1 MHVGII
7 GGGYAGLAA
16 AVTLARSGVTVT
28 VLETAKVL
36 GGRARRVE
44 HQGLTLDNG
53 QHLFIG
59 AYRETLRLIAEVC
72 EPAETAAASFLH
84 LPLELVVYGNK
95 HGRPE
100 AKFSPQFSLKAAAL
114 PAPLHLAVGLMRAQ
128 GAGFSERLAAARFMT
143 TMRGNNFSLPSD
155 MSVTELLRQQRQGA
169 AMMRYLWHPLCFAAL
184 NTPPEIA
191 SAQVFLNVLRDS
203 LNGSRGDSELLLA
216 RVDLSALFPE
226 AAAKYVEARGGKVL
240 TAHTVTAIDEAHN
253 GSGVMGGFSVTAAGR
268 QFEFSHIICALP
280 PFRAHGF
287 LLGSSALA
295 EVAEI
300 TGKLEYQPIYTVYL
314 QYPQS
319 VRLPLPMLGLDG
331 GYTQWLFDREALC
344 NQRGLL
350 AAVISATGRHQALT
364 QNELALKV
372 QQEIQENFGP
382 LPEPE
387 WRWVVAEK
395 RATFACTVDM
405 QRPPQQ
411 TPLRNFYLAGDYT
424 QGDYPATIEAAV
436 TSGIKCAD
444 TILKQG

>member
-1 MHVGII
+1 MKNIHVGII

-59 AYRETLRLIAEVC
+59 AYRETLRLIAEVSGSGEC
-72 EPAETAAASFLH
+72 AATSFLR
-84 LPLELVVYGNK
+84 LPLELAVYGNESG
-95 HGRPE
+95 HQRHE
-100 AKFSPQFSLKAAAL
+100 AKFSPQFSFRAAAL
-114 PAPLHLAVGLMRAQ
+114 PAPLHLAIGLMRAQ
-128 GAGFSERLAAARFMT
+128 GVGFGERLAAARFMA
-143 TMRGNNFSLPSD
+143 TMRRNNFSLFND
-155 MSVTELLRQQRQGA
+155 MSVTTLLRRQRQGA
-169 AMMRYLWHPLCFAAL
+169 AMTRYLWQPLCFAAL

-226 AAAKYVEARGGKVL
+226 AAAQYVAARGGKVL
-240 TAHTVTAIDEAHN
+240 TAHTVTAIDEA
-253 GSGVMGGFSVTAAGR
+253 GKGFSVTVAGQ
-268 QFEFSHIICALP
+268 QFEFSHVICALP

-287 LLGSSALA
+287 LLGSTALA

-319 VRLPLPMLGLDG
+319 VRLPLPMLALDG
-331 GYTQWLFDREALC
+331 GYAQWLFDRDALC

-364 QNELALKV
+364 QEELALKV

-382 LPEPE
+382 LPKPE
-387 WRWVVAEK
+387 WHWVVAEK
-395 RATFACTVDM
+395 RATFACTVGM
-405 QRPPQQ
+405 QRPLQQ
-411 TPLRNFYLAGDYT
+411 TPLRNFHLAGDYT
-424 QGDYPATIEAAV
+424 QSDYPATLEGAV

>member
-16 AVTLARSGVTVT
+16 AVMLARRGVAVT
-28 VLETAKVL
+28 VLESAKVL

-59 AYRETLRLIAEVC
+59 AYRETLRLIAEVSGQ
-72 EPAETAAASFLH
+72 AASENFLRM
-84 LPLELVVYGNK
+84 PLELAVYGNERGHSREK
-95 HGRPE
+95 
-100 AKFSPQFSLKAAAL
+100 FSLKAAAL

-128 GAGFSERLAAARFMT
+128 GVGFGERLAAARFMA
-143 TMRGNNFSLPSD
+143 TMRRNSFSLHTD
-155 MSVTELLRQQRQGA
+155 MSVTELLRQHRQGA
-169 AMMRYLWHPLCFAAL
+169 AMIRYLWHPLCFAAL
-184 NTPPEIA
+184 NTPPDIA

-203 LNGSRGDSELLLA
+203 FNGSRSDSELLLA
-216 RVDLSALFPE
+216 RMDLSMLFPE

-240 TAHTVTAIDEAHN
+240 MAHTVTAIDETEN
-253 GSGVMGGFSVTAAGR
+253 GFSVTTAGR
-268 QFEFSHIICALP
+268 QFEFSHVICALP

-287 LLGSSALA
+287 LLGITALA

-300 TGKLEYQPIYTVYL
+300 IEKIEYQPIYTVYL

-331 GYTQWLFDREALC
+331 TYTQWLFDREALC

-350 AAVISATGRHQALT
+350 AAVISATGQHQVLT
-364 QNELALKV
+364 QDELALKV
-372 QQEIQENFGP
+372 QQEIEENFGP

-395 RATFACTVDM
+395 RATFSCTVGM
-405 QRPPQQ
+405 QRPSQQ

-424 QGDYPATIEAAV
+424 QGDYPATLEGAV

-444 TILKQG
+444 YIHKQA

>member
-1 MHVGII
+1 MHVGIV

-16 AVTLARSGVTVT
+16 AVTLAQRGVAVT
-28 VLETAKVL
+28 VLETAKIL

-59 AYRETLRLIAEVC
+59 AYRETLRLIAEVSGHG
-72 EPAETAAASFLH
+72 ESPAKNFLR
-84 LPLELVVYGNK
+84 LPLELAVYGNEQGHSGEK
-95 HGRPE
+95 
-100 AKFSPQFSLKAAAL
+100 FSLKAAVL

-128 GAGFSERLAAARFMT
+128 GAGFGERLAAARFMA
-143 TMRGNNFSLPSD
+143 TMRRKDFLLPAD
-155 MSVTELLRQQRQGA
+155 MSVTALLRQQRQGA
-169 AMMRYLWHPLCFAAL
+169 AMIRYLWQPLCFAAL

-203 LNGSRGDSELLLA
+203 LNGSRSDSELLLA

-240 TAHTVTAIDEAHN
+240 TAHTVTAIDEAEN
-253 GSGVMGGFSVTAAGR
+253 GFGVTAAGR
-268 QFEFSHIICALP
+268 QFEFSHVICALP

-295 EVAEI
+295 EAAEI

-314 QYPQS
+314 QYPQA

-331 GYTQWLFDREALC
+331 AYTQWLFDREALC
-344 NQRGLL
+344 HQRGLI
-350 AAVISATGRHQALT
+350 AAVISATGLHQELT
-364 QNELALKV
+364 QDELALKV
-372 QQEIQENFGP
+372 QQEIEENFGP
-382 LPEPE
+382 LPQPE

-395 RATFACTVDM
+395 RATFACTVGM

-424 QGDYPATIEAAV
+424 QSDYPATLEGAV
-436 TSGIKCAD
+436 ISGIKCAD
-444 TILKQG
+444 IVLKQG

>member
-16 AVTLARSGVTVT
+16 AVTLARRGVAVT
-28 VLETAKVL
+28 LFETAKVL

-44 HQGLTLDNG
+44 HQGLALDNG
-53 QHLFIG
+53 QHIFIG

-72 EPAETAAASFLH
+72 EPAETVAASFLR
-84 LPLELVVYGNK
+84 LPLELAVYGNQ
-95 HGRPE
+95 HERPE
-100 AKFSPQFSLKAAAL
+100 AKFRLKAAAL

-128 GAGFSERLAAARFMT
+128 GAGFGERLAAARFMSAL
-143 TMRGNNFSLPSD
+143 RRDGFSLSTD
-155 MSVTELLRQQRQGA
+155 MSVAELLRQHRQGA
-169 AMMRYLWHPLCFAAL
+169 AMIRYLWHPLCFAAL

-240 TAHTVTAIDEAHN
+240 TAHTVTAIDEVEN
-253 GSGVMGGFSVTAAGR
+253 GFSVTASIATSRR
-268 QFEFSHIICALP
+268 QFEFSHAICALP

-287 LLGSSALA
+287 MLGSSALA
-295 EVAEI
+295 EAAEA

-314 QYPQS
+314 QYPKA
-319 VRLPLPMLGLDG
+319 VRLPMPMLGLDG
-331 GYTQWLFDREALC
+331 GYTQWVFDREALC
-344 NQRGLL
+344 SQRGLI
-350 AAVISATGRHQALT
+350 AAVISAEGHHQELT
-364 QNELALKV
+364 QDELALKV

-395 RATFACTVDM
+395 RATFSCLVGM

-411 TPLRNFYLAGDYT
+411 TPLRNFHLAGDYT
-424 QGDYPATIEAAV
+424 QGDYPATIEGAV

>member
-16 AVTLARSGVTVT
+16 AATLAQRGVAVTL
-28 VLETAKVL
+28 LETAKVL

-59 AYRETLRLIAEVC
+59 AYRETLRLIAEVSGPG
-72 EPAETAAASFLH
+72 ESAATNFLR
-84 LPLELVVYGNK
+84 LPLELAVYG
-95 HGRPE
+95 HGHERCE
-100 AKFSPQFSLKAAAL
+100 VKFSLKAAAL

-128 GAGFSERLAAARFMT
+128 GAGFGERLAAARFMA
-143 TMRGNNFSLPSD
+143 TMRRNDFFLTAD
-155 MSVTELLRQQRQGA
+155 MSVTELLRQHRQGA
-169 AMMRYLWHPLCFAAL
+169 AMIRYLWQPLCFAAL

-226 AAAKYVEARGGKVL
+226 AAAKYVEVRGGKVL
-240 TAHTVTAIDEAHN
+240 TAHTVTAIDE
-253 GSGVMGGFSVTAAGR
+253 VEQGFSVTAAGK
-268 QFEFSHIICALP
+268 QFEFSHVICALP

-319 VRLPLPMLGLDG
+319 VRLPLPMLALDG

-344 NQRGLL
+344 NQRGLI
-350 AAVISATGRHQALT
+350 AAVISATGQHQALS
-364 QNELALKV
+364 QDELALKV
-372 QQEIQENFGP
+372 QQEIQKNFGP

-395 RATFACTVDM
+395 RATFSCMVGM

-424 QGDYPATIEAAV
+424 QGDYPATLEGAV
-436 TSGIKCAD
+436 TSGIKCAEF
-444 TILKQG
+444 ILGRVNGKTVLCQ